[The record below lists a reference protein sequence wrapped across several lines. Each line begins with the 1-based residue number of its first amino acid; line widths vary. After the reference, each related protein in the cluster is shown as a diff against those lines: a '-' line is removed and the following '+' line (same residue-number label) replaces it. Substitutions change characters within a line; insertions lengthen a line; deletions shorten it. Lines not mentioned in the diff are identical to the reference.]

1 LEGSGRLV
9 RLAIR
14 VDREHGEVVLAE
26 LLDLAP
32 SGVEEVDVSDEVI
45 EYAVYGAPGELPSL
59 PDLQAAAGGALVQ
72 VSTTEV
78 AADWAERWREFH
90 RPLVLGDRLTV
101 RPPWEPAG
109 QTELDVVIDPGQA
122 FGTGAH
128 ATTRLC
134 LELLLA
140 SAADGGAVAGGGS
153 CVDLGCGSGVL
164 AIVASLLGFEPVV
177 ALDFDPL
184 AVQATTAN
192 AAVNGVAMD
201 VRRFDLLAEQAPDAD
216 LVVANV
222 LAGPLLS
229 WAGLQQR
236 LPPRLILSGLLIG
249 ETDRVA
255 SAYAVR
261 GMTLV
266 ETREHGDWAALLL
279 TR

>member
-1 LEGSGRLV
+1 MEGSGPLV

-14 VDREHGEVVLAE
+14 VDRQHGELVLAE

-32 SGVEEVDVSDEVI
+32 SGVEEVDVSDQVI
-45 EYAVYGAPGELPSL
+45 EYAVYGAPGEVPSL
-59 PDLQAAAGGALVQ
+59 PELEAVAGGALVR

-140 SAADGGAVAGGGS
+140 SAGVPAS

-164 AIVASLLGFEPVV
+164 AIVAAMLGFAPVA

-184 AVQATTAN
+184 AVEATAAN
-192 AAVNGVAMD
+192 AAINGVTVD
-201 VRRFDLLAEQAPDAD
+201 VRRFDLLVEQTPDAD

-229 WAGLQQR
+229 WAGLQER
-236 LPPRLILSGLLIG
+236 LPGRLILSGLLTS
-249 ETDRVA
+249 ETGRVA
-255 SAYAVR
+255 AAYVAR
-261 GMTLV
+261 GMTLA
-266 ETREHGDWAALLL
+266 ETREYGDWAALLL
-279 TR
+279 VR